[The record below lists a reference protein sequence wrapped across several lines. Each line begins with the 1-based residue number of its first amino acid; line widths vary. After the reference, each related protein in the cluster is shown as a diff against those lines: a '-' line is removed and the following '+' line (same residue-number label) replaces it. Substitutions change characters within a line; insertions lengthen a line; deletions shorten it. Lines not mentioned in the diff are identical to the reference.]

1 MRTLVIS
8 DLHLGTR
15 VQHDVLRVSAPL
27 AILLDALRD
36 IDRLV
41 LLGDTFELITRHPR
55 RSLAAAEPV
64 LRAIGERMASGEVVL
79 VLGNH
84 DAPLIRAWVRVHGA
98 NLTNDTWLDPTI
110 TQALAAVIS
119 WLGPAPVEVR
129 YPGVWL
135 DERIYA
141 THGHYLD
148 HHLIP
153 ESPIGLP
160 LGVLGGRLH
169 RTAVP
174 FDYEHGRIR
183 SHHSR
188 DTVAGRA
195 LQRGVDATAN
205 VVRVTVL
212 PHLPRLLMS
221 ARMTPLTAAAAD
233 LQMRRAAL
241 PAMARALAQLGIEAE
256 WVIFGHVHR
265 LGPLDSDL
273 PARWRPGGRGARLVN
288 SGSWLYEPMLVDRAT
303 PPHPYWPGGA
313 VLIEPGAEPRAIS
326 LLDGLHRRELRPDPG
341 APRRV
346 ERRVAG

>member
-15 VQHDVLRVSAPL
+15 VQHDVLRSRAPL
-27 AILLDALRD
+27 AILLDTLLD

-41 LLGDTFELITRHPR
+41 LLGDTFELITRQPR

-79 VLGNH
+79 VPGNH

-98 NLTNDTWLDPTI
+98 SMTTDSRLDPTI
-110 TQALAAVIS
+110 THALAAAVA
-119 WLGPAPVEVR
+119 WLRPAPVQVR

-160 LGVLGGRLH
+160 RGALGGRAH

-195 LQRGVDATAN
+195 LQRAVDASAN
-205 VVRVTVL
+205 TVQKTVM

-221 ARMTPLTAAAAD
+221 ARMTPLSAAAAD

-241 PAMARALAQLGIEAE
+241 PAMAHVLAQLGIGAD

-265 LGPLDSDL
+265 LGPLDSDR
-273 PARWRPGGRGARLVN
+273 PAHWRPDGRGPRLVN
-288 SGSWLYEPMLVDRAT
+288 TGSWLYEPMLVDRAT

-313 VLIEPGAEPRAIS
+313 VLLEAGAEARAIS
-326 LLDGLHRRELRPDPG
+326 LLDGLERRELRSASG
-341 APRRV
+341 GPRGEV
-346 ERRVAG
+346 RRAAG